1 MSEKSKYQTAV
12 EKVYESLDECIII
25 GLTGRTGSGCT
36 TTAGILSH
44 KNFSEL
50 ELATPKH
57 KDFKDSE
64 ERKAAIVYKYMS
76 GNWKPFTVI
85 EASSIIFSFIAEQGY
100 DNFIKYLEKL
110 QSGKLDEKVIIN
122 GYETLKDNLEQN
134 KNTLFKKCAIKSKKI
149 LKKHYY
155 IEILKSN
162 KNKFYEILKNYSCTI
177 EKTNSASDNNNSE
190 SKLYTYLMQ
199 KIGNNIRSSGKPYE
213 SDFDGEHIHC
223 VAERINSVIE
233 IIKAVNKEKRESIR
247 ICIDAIRN
255 PYEAYYFKDLYKS
268 FYLVSVGTDDS
279 ERRLRLANEYNAH
292 QLDSLDEKEYPAKCS
307 DEEMFYQQDIAKC
320 LQIADIHLYNPTV
333 KDNRYDLLTASLV
346 KYIALML
353 HPGLITPSRIERS
366 MQVAFTAKFNSGC
379 LSRQVGAVITDEKCY
394 VKAIGWN
401 DAPQGQVS
409 CNLRSV
415 HDYFSDKD
423 ERTYSQFELENQNF
437 NEKLKTINDAY
448 KESDIGEK
456 YNIPFCFKDIYN
468 VIKKDKNQVYTRSLH
483 AEENA
488 FLQLAKFGGQ
498 GIQGGK
504 LFVTASPC
512 ELCSKKSY
520 QLGIKDIYYIDPYP
534 GIATTHVL
542 KIGDMETNPKLH
554 LYYGAIGNAY
564 VSLYM
569 QRFAIKDE
577 LQLLSGVKTKEI
589 LDPCQC
595 SNSRLTN
602 KNSEEE
608 NNSGKKNE
616 ETDKK

>member
-12 EKVYESLDECIII
+12 EKVYKSLNDCIII

-57 KDFKDSE
+57 KDFKDIE

-76 GNWKPFTVI
+76 ENWKPFTVI
-85 EASSIIFSFIAEQGY
+85 EASSIIFAFIAEQGY
-100 DNFIKYLEKL
+100 DNFIEYLKKL
-110 QSGKLDEKVIIN
+110 QSGELDEKITIN
-122 GYETLKDNLEQN
+122 GYETLRKDLGNE
-134 KNTLFKKCAIKSKKI
+134 KETIFKKCESKDNTE
-149 LKKHYY
+149 LKEYY

-162 KNKFYEILKNYSCTI
+162 KNKFYEILKNYSCTV
-177 EKTNSASDNNNSE
+177 EKIDSSSDNNKPE

-199 KIGNNIRSSGKPYE
+199 KIGNNIRSSGEPYK
-213 SDFDGEHIHC
+213 SDFDGMHIHD
-223 VAERINSVIE
+223 VAEKIKQVIDI
-233 IIKAVNKEKRESIR
+233 IIKVNEEKKESTR

-255 PYEAYYFKDLYKS
+255 PYEAHYFKDLYKS

-320 LQIADIHLYNPTV
+320 LQIADIHLYNRTE
-333 KDNRYDLLTASLV
+333 KNKRYELLTANLV

-353 HPGLITPSRIERS
+353 HPGLVTPSRFERC
-366 MQVAFTAKFNSGC
+366 MQIAFTAKFNSGC
-379 LSRQVGAVITDEKCY
+379 LSRQVGAVITDELGY
-394 VKAIGWN
+394 ILAVGWN
-401 DAPQGQVS
+401 DAPRGQIP

-415 HDYFSDKD
+415 QNYFSDKD
-423 ERTYSQFELENQNF
+423 ENTYSQFEMDDKGF
-437 NEKLKTINDAY
+437 NESLKKIKFKYEESNINKQY
-448 KESDIGEK
+448 SL
-456 YNIPFCFKDIYN
+456 PFCFKDIYN
-468 VIKKDKNQVYTRSLH
+468 GIKKDRNQVYTRALH

-488 FLQLAKFGGQ
+488 FLQVAKIGGR

-512 ELCSKKSY
+512 ELCSKKAY

-534 GIATTHVL
+534 GIAAPHVL
-542 KIGDMETNPKLH
+542 TFGKSAYNPQLH

-564 VSLYM
+564 VSLYT

-577 LQLLSGVKTKEI
+577 LQLLSGVDVKNIVK
-589 LDPCQC
+589 
-595 SNSRLTN
+595 N
-602 KNSEEE
+602 K
-608 NNSGKKNE
+608 
-616 ETDKK
+616 D